1 MPAVPGAKRNQEK
14 QKKKR
19 DAARKARHDA
29 NARAKARAQEQQ
41 QQTPLEEAVDP
52 NAAPSPFE
60 AGARPQDFDDLDELV
75 AAMGGLFA
83 KKQIDEAARKCAE
96 IVRRFPD
103 EPDGWQGFA
112 RVYEARGD
120 LARAISEQER
130 AAQRASAEDAGTV
143 AKIQKDLARL
153 RAALAKRG

>member
-19 DAARKARHDA
+19 DAAQRARHEA

-41 QQTPLEEAVDP
+41 QAPLEEPVDA

-75 AAMGGLFA
+75 AAMDGLFA

-120 LARAISEQER
+120 LPRAISEQER

-153 RAALAKRG
+153 RATLAKRG